1 MIPINKSLDTI
12 TTGFTVF
19 EADQVLTHDQLNSL
33 GNYADDQ
40 VRLTRTKLAGVGL
53 ACGLNP
59 TLNGTQVKVS
69 KGVGVSTDGD
79 LIYLNADT
87 TFTHYKVYNNTYP
100 AYPPFYVGGNTAGTM
115 YAVFELLTNGTDP
128 AAISL
133 TAFKANTTID
143 LNATFAVGLMESYL
157 KDDDICS
164 GTDCDNLGKEAK
176 NRIKFL
182 LVEQACANALV
193 ELVNTPA
200 DAFLNM
206 SVLTVERPIVTSSVT
221 TAAQLAS
228 LYRATCTNINTSL
241 TAALSGIYAQC
252 SSFIA
257 DIFPSDP
264 YSGWNTKLNTIKSGF
279 ASSDVK
285 IQYYYDFL
293 KDLAE
298 TYNAFRDLLFGDNV
312 WCSPDATSFPKHL
325 LLGDMLTPGVQLTEY
340 RTAFYP
346 SPVVCCN
353 GGTLDRAK
361 FLLKKLD
368 AMIYTFDPTQS
379 TPDIKI
385 TPSRFEDASLEDR
398 AIPYY
403 YIPNDTRKL
412 YQNWNY
418 GLFWRRMG
426 ANNLSYNAA
435 AYSGPTSPLNYQLG
449 RYSFFRIEGHL
460 GLNATTAVNNIK
472 TLIKTKNLPF
482 AVMAVHAGTSRAAV
496 SVKPAIRYND
506 LHRLHYV
513 MRQDLVAQLDDVATF
528 SVALKGQV
536 DAEPTTVSIDTECGC
551 APRTYAAT
559 AVTTVGNNVTA
570 TRAKLNR
577 DYTTYVADTS
587 WQDSMKSTLTSAG
600 TYRATLGSVS
610 RMEFVTPV
618 DSLIASPHVSW
629 LATLDNVIKAKEDT
643 EDDRLLIGNFIDR
656 NPASEHFA
664 GVVRGGTFVV
674 VYDNTNTVVADFM
687 VPYYVFEADSTV
699 SEPGLTRP
707 SVKETYVINNGV
719 KVLPSRTNFV
729 TAKLDAN
736 NTAVWAT
743 VDNKLAL
750 QTNNLNNQVALVD
763 QRVSGFTGFQ
773 NQYVS
778 LFQDSITMLGAT
790 VPNGLQ
796 KNMAT
801 YAELGV
807 TQGDDL
813 TAAAQNIANQQ
824 AAQTAAT
831 QNVAAATQNV
841 ANATTT
847 GSANITAATQGVG
860 TAVTAGTG
868 NIATATQGVGTAV
881 TAGTGN
887 IATATQNV
895 ATQTGS
901 VATQVGNVATKT
913 GDVAAQVGSV
923 ATQTGNVATNV
934 NTVATQVGAVA
945 TQTGGVA
952 SATQSVAN
960 ATQNVSDTVQNVI
973 AGADGLTQAVRTID
987 TGGGAVTTIQY
998 VQMKLDEIKA
1008 NARKIDVIKSQLD
1021 LDTITQAMRDRY
1033 NQDED
1038 QAEDDLG
1045 NAVCDVIEYYIDTN
1059 TPIDAAVDG
1068 AILDV
1073 LTLNIVK
1080 ITDDSAR
1087 ITTRDR
1093 LNTLKTRTPDG
1104 SIISQIDNLLSLI

>member
-1 MIPINKSLDTI
+1 MVEVSGKKLD
-12 TTGFTVF
+12 
-19 EADQVLTHDQLNSL
+19 D
-33 GNYADDQ
+33 
-40 VRLTRTKLAGVGL
+40 
-53 ACGLNP
+53 
-59 TLNGTQVKVS
+59 
-69 KGVGVSTDGD
+69 GVSAEVKIDIQSPGE
-79 LIYLNADT
+79 I
-87 TFTHYKVYNNTYP
+87 FVK
-100 AYPPFYVGGNTAGTM
+100 TAG
-115 YAVFELLTNGTDP
+115 P
-128 AAISL
+128 
-133 TAFKANTTID
+133 
-143 LNATFAVGLMESYL
+143 FALALM
-157 KDDDICS
+157 
-164 GTDCDNLGKEAK
+164 AM
-176 NRIKFL
+176 F
-182 LVEQACANALV
+182 
-193 ELVNTPA
+193 
-200 DAFLNM
+200 
-206 SVLTVERPIVTSSVT
+206 
-221 TAAQLAS
+221 
-228 LYRATCTNINTSL
+228 
-241 TAALSGIYAQC
+241 ALSGC
-252 SSFIA
+252 NS
-257 DIFPSDP
+257 
-264 YSGWNTKLNTIKSGF
+264 
-279 ASSDVK
+279 
-285 IQYYYDFL
+285 
-293 KDLAE
+293 KD
-298 TYNAFRDLLFGDNV
+298 
-312 WCSPDATSFPKHL
+312 
-325 LLGDMLTPGVQLTEY
+325 
-340 RTAFYP
+340 
-346 SPVVCCN
+346 
-353 GGTLDRAK
+353 
-361 FLLKKLD
+361 
-368 AMIYTFDPTQS
+368 
-379 TPDIKI
+379 
-385 TPSRFEDASLEDR
+385 
-398 AIPYY
+398 
-403 YIPNDTRKL
+403 
-412 YQNWNY
+412 
-418 GLFWRRMG
+418 
-426 ANNLSYNAA
+426 
-435 AYSGPTSPLNYQLG
+435 
-449 RYSFFRIEGHL
+449 
-460 GLNATTAVNNIK
+460 
-472 TLIKTKNLPF
+472 
-482 AVMAVHAGTSRAAV
+482 
-496 SVKPAIRYND
+496 
-506 LHRLHYV
+506 
-513 MRQDLVAQLDDVATF
+513 
-528 SVALKGQV
+528 
-536 DAEPTTVSIDTECGC
+536 
-551 APRTYAAT
+551 
-559 AVTTVGNNVTA
+559 
-570 TRAKLNR
+570 
-577 DYTTYVADTS
+577 
-587 WQDSMKSTLTSAG
+587 
-600 TYRATLGSVS
+600 
-610 RMEFVTPV
+610 
-618 DSLIASPHVSW
+618 
-629 LATLDNVIKAKEDT
+629 
-643 EDDRLLIGNFIDR
+643 
-656 NPASEHFA
+656 
-664 GVVRGGTFVV
+664 
-674 VYDNTNTVVADFM
+674 
-687 VPYYVFEADSTV
+687 
-699 SEPGLTRP
+699 
-707 SVKETYVINNGV
+707 VINNGV

-824 AAQTAAT
+824 AAQTVAT

-841 ANATTT
+841 ANATTA

-934 NTVATQVGAVA
+934 NTVATQVGNVA

-1093 LNTLKTRTPDG
+1093 LNSLKTRTPDG